1 MLYYA
6 VVFFV
11 ISLVAAILGFGGIAA
26 GAGSIAQILFYIFLV
41 LFLITLIGGLANG
54 RRSKIL

>member
-11 ISLVAAILGFGGIAA
+11 VSLVAAILGLRGVA
-26 GAGSIAQILFYIFLV
+26 GLSSEIGYLFAVLTVVFLV
-41 LFLITLIGGLANG
+41 IAVLSG
-54 RRSKIL
+54 RAPVTPLP